1 MITSHVSEPTSVDS
15 SFTHRFKRHPC
26 WLNEHSVDVAF
37 LISVHQKWKI
47 YGSVETHGGRDSTKG
62 VFSPQTFTMTDAN
75 VCGGGCK
82 RLRER
87 LQCFA
92 SEKGKTGTEIA
103 SPILVKRVLA
113 TVPARTCNLPCTYLR
128 EKSCRRGICELDF
141 CVAPPS

>member
-15 SFTHRFKRHPC
+15 SLSHRFKRHPHTGQRGTA
-26 WLNEHSVDVAF
+26 WMSLF
-37 LISVHQKWKI
+37 LFL
-47 YGSVETHGGRDSTKG
+47 STKNG
-62 VFSPQTFTMTDAN
+62 RTKAQQINMGEGIPQMASFHRKRLRWRMQTFAGAVAN

-103 SPILVKRVLA
+103 SPILDKRVPA
-113 TVPARTCNLPCTYLR
+113 TVLARTCGKNTTEGVFVNLT
-128 EKSCRRGICELDF
+128 S
-141 CVAPPS
+141 VAPPP